1 LAYQGDYLAKDAH
14 VRGGNTALSTSETQD
29 LTLNPVK
36 SRKTCEGDVCTWRA
50 HWYRDLD
57 TGDDKDISFTD
68 GVLSEYWLS
77 GEVACGGKTTVT
89 AEGSAFKILMGH
101 TYPELDVVD
110 DDQVSDLPIDGTLE
124 EDTSVRNLAFATTFG
139 VATLLSLL

>member
-1 LAYQGDYLAKDAH
+1 MEYQGDYDAKDSH
-14 VRGGNTALSTSETQD
+14 ILGGKTSVVTNENQD

-57 TGDDKDISFTD
+57 TGDDKDISFVD

-77 GEVACGGKTTVT
+77 GTVTCGPKTTVT

-101 TYPELDVVD
+101 TYPVDEVVVD
-110 DDQVSDLPIDGTLE
+110 DQVDDLPIDETTE
-124 EDTSVRNLAFATTFG
+124 EDNSVRNLAFATTFG
-139 VATLLSLL
+139 AVTLLSLL